1 MKKLLAAAALAAGSF
16 GLVATPAHAEDQT
29 IAEIAS
35 ANPDFS
41 TLVAALDAAGLVGA
55 VDSCDDGPVTV
66 FAPTND
72 AFAAALS
79 ALGMTADELLA
90 DTDLL
95 TSVLTYHVV
104 SGAVDAATVVGLT
117 SATTLNGAAIS
128 IKVVDGTVYL
138 NDTVK
143 VVTTDIMACN
153 GIIHVIDAVL
163 LPPDADSGAGTGAM
177 PNTGSGSTTLAL
189 LAGGLLVAGVGVFAV
204 SRRRP
209 ATVRV
214 NG

>member
-95 TSVLTYHVV
+95 TYHVV

-163 LPPDADSGAGTGAM
+163 LPPAADSGAGTGAM

>member
-1 MKKLLAAAALAAGSF
+1 MKKLLAAAAITASAF
-16 GLVATPAHAEDQT
+16 GLVATPARAEDQT

-35 ANPDFS
+35 SNPDFE
-41 TLVAALDAAGLVGA
+41 TLVAALGAADLVGA

-66 FAPTND
+66 FAPTDD
-72 AFAAALS
+72 AFAAALT
-79 ALGMTADELLA
+79 ALNMTADQLLA
-90 DTDLL
+90 DKELL

-104 SGAVDAATVVGLT
+104 PGAVDAATVVGLS

-128 IKVVDGTVYL
+128 IKVVDGSVYL

-163 LPPDADSGAGTGAM
+163 LPPAADSGSGAM
-177 PNTGSGSTTLAL
+177 PATGSGSTTMAL
-189 LAGGLLVAGVGVFAV
+189 LAGALLVAGVGVFGFA
-204 SRRRP
+204 RRRP

>member
-1 MKKLLAAAALAAGSF
+1 MTWEPELEELERRRAFALEMGGPEGVERQRARGKL
-16 GLVATPAHAEDQT
+16 
-29 IAEIAS
+29 
-35 ANPDFS
+35 
-41 TLVAALDAAGLVGA
+41 
-55 VDSCDDGPVTV
+55 TV
-66 FAPTND
+66 RERID

-163 LPPDADSGAGTGAM
+163 LPPAADSGAGTGAM